1 MSHRTSAFYRRSVI
15 LGKVRQLDK
24 ASQALVYEVTGR

>member
-15 LGKVRQLDK
+15 LGKVRQLDG
-24 ASQALVYEVTGR
+24 ASPEPLYEVIGR